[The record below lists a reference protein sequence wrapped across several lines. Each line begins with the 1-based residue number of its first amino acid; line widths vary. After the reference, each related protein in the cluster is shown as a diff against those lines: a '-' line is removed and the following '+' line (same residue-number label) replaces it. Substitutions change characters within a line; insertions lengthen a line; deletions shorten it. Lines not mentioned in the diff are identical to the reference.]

1 MKKYLAVLLC
11 GLTILS
17 LFTACRKEP
26 ETYSSWYSYIEV
38 EDEADDEAE
47 SDATSSNNRIV
58 YNSTI
63 QTPKYMT
70 LYKGGMQ
77 TSVEDKTLRLKAA
90 KEIEK
95 LFYDYNSNNLPV
107 ADMEVTRKF
116 IWETRLN
123 ETVIELEFDIGYYDK
138 LNILGKIEL
147 EKSKRILIPL
157 TGEYAYYLFSGTHSG
172 EYQNKPFKLNG
183 SGLEKI
189 FEGVTLD
196 KKVRDWES
204 TVIAPTTVTFYK
216 DGATAVSTDKEL
228 NLKIAQTIESWFM
241 YRESLVACK
250 CAGDIDN
257 FIPIKNKETAIELLF
272 ESEANF
278 NSAFSS
284 QTYSI
289 FIPLTGEKA
298 NQAFHLSFNH
308 PYSWSSPI
316 GVDASILEPYFQYVE
331 LTPLPEEEKKWLSTV
346 IPSYSFSAYEKR
358 KKVGES
364 EKHYTDYLLNH
375 KIMQKI
381 ESWFYKK
388 EEINR
393 VDLGFTDTRLNEVK
407 STSKYLEI
415 KLKSNDY
422 LFFGKTIFAENTK
435 YIVIPLDGDYAY
447 YIFEGDENK
456 NYSYNAIVTEG
467 SGLEE
472 YSEKIKTASQT
483 QE

>member
-11 GLTILS
+11 MLMVLS
-17 LFTACRKEP
+17 LLTGCRKEP

-38 EDEADDEAE
+38 EDEND
-47 SDATSSNNRIV
+47 SNATSSNDKIK
-58 YNSTI
+58 YDSTI
-63 QTPKYMT
+63 PTPKSMT

-77 TSVEDKTLRLKAA
+77 ASVTSKNLRLKAA
-90 KEIEK
+90 KEIEN
-95 LFYDYNSNNLPV
+95 LFYDYTHDNLPTV
-107 ADMEVTRKF
+107 DMEVTRKF

-138 LNILGKIEL
+138 LNILSKIEL

-157 TGEYAYYLFSGTHSG
+157 TGEYAYYLFSGTHTG

-196 KKVRDWES
+196 KKVREWKS
-204 TVIAPTTVTFYK
+204 TVIAPATVTFYK
-216 DGATAVSTDKEL
+216 DGASAVSTDKEL

-250 CAGDIDN
+250 CAGDIDH

-289 FIPLTGEKA
+289 FIPLTGEDA

-316 GVDASILEPYFQYVE
+316 GIDASILEQYFQSVD

-393 VDLGFTDTRLNEVK
+393 VDLGFTDTRLNEIK

-422 LFFGKTIFAENTK
+422 SFFGKTIFAENTK

-472 YSEKIKTASQT
+472 YFEKIKTASQT

>member
-11 GLTILS
+11 SLTVLS
-17 LFTACRKEP
+17 LLTGCRKEP

-38 EDEADDEAE
+38 EDEND
-47 SDATSSNNRIV
+47 SNATSSNDKIK
-58 YNSTI
+58 YDSTI
-63 QTPKYMT
+63 PTPKSMT

-77 TSVEDKTLRLKAA
+77 ASVTSKNLRRKAA
-90 KEIEK
+90 KEIEN
-95 LFYDYNSNNLPV
+95 LFYDYTHDNLPTV
-107 ADMEVTRKF
+107 DMEVTPKF

-157 TGEYAYYLFSGTHSG
+157 TGEYAYYLFSGTHGG

-196 KKVRDWES
+196 KKVREWES

-228 NLKIAQTIESWFM
+228 NLKIAQHIESWFM

-250 CAGDIDN
+250 CAGDIDH

-278 NSAFSS
+278 NSGISS
-284 QTYSI
+284 QTYSV
-289 FIPLTGEKA
+289 FIPLTGEDA
-298 NQAFHLSFNH
+298 NQVFELSFNN
-308 PYSWSSPI
+308 PFSWSSPI
-316 GVDASILEPYFQYVE
+316 GVDASILEQYFQYVE
-331 LTPLPEEEKKWLSTV
+331 LTPLPEEEKRWLSTV

-364 EKHYTDYLLNH
+364 EKHYTDYLLNY

-393 VDLGFTDTRLNEVK
+393 VDLGFTDNRLNEVK
-407 STSKYLEI
+407 SKVKYLEI
-415 KLKSNDY
+415 KLKSRDY
-422 LFFGKTIFAENTK
+422 LFYGQEIFAKDTK
-435 YIVIPLDGDYAY
+435 YIVVPLEGDYAY
-447 YIFEGDENK
+447 HIFEGDEDR
-456 NYSYNAIVTEG
+456 NYSSVAIVTDG

-472 YSEKIKTASQT
+472 YFEKIKTASQP
-483 QE
+483 QK